1 MPHSR
6 LLCHRRKAFWV
17 QLTLS
22 SIHNGQRW
30 VVGGSVVEGVLS
42 LDDVRLE
49 GRTILYRVDVNSP
62 LEPATGILLDDSRL
76 HAIVPTLQSLSRS
89 KIAILSHQS
98 RPGRADFTD
107 MTRHCERLSK
117 ILGQPI
123 RFVPDVCGD

>member
-1 MPHSR
+1 M
-6 LLCHRRKAFWV
+6 
-17 QLTLS
+17 
-22 SIHNGQRW
+22 
-30 VVGGSVVEGVLS
+30 EGVLS

-76 HAIVPTLQSLSRS
+76 HAIVPTLRSLSRS
-89 KIAILSHQS
+89 KIVILSHQS

-123 RFVPDVCGD
+123 RFVPDVCGDEAIEAIEDMVDGDVIFLENVR